1 MKLIQI
7 KLQRFLP
14 VLLLLI
20 IVSCSKNEKA
30 NQVVVGLESDIQTL
44 NPLYIMSE
52 AEANISELIFLSLV
66 GHDWNSEKGEPISF
80 PVLASKIEWGND
92 SSSVVITLKN
102 EVKWENGS
110 EFTVDDI
117 IFSFDLYS
125 DKKVESRFYGTFY
138 NYYLNKDLSIN
149 LAKTFE
155 VINPHKLKIYFLP
168 NRNVTYYDFDLPIL
182 PKYLF
187 EKYDRNE
194 LATTDKIKIS
204 GGTGAYKVK
213 EFNKSQNVK
222 LSATSTSIFSKP
234 DQIEELVFKIV
245 PDYTSRIFQLKNGDI
260 DITEYIKPEDLQE
273 LNNLNTFL
281 IKQRK
286 GREYDYLGL
295 KVNFDKVAKKKAEG
309 LFDSQRI
316 RMAIAKSIN
325 RESIIKEYLLGN
337 GELMSN
343 PVSPIFTSL
352 NTNSVPIPYNIAE
365 AKAILDSEGWADSN
379 NDGQIEK
386 KGIPFSFTLSFPTNN
401 TFREYAAIRIQNNLK
416 AVGIG
421 VKLQA
426 LEPAVFFEKMFNKEL
441 EAWLAGWSVPV
452 PLNLKPYWHS
462 DPNIAQGNISSYKNA
477 EVDRILDKLDMRLL
491 GNNRGDLIR
500 ELQKIISADQ
510 PVIFLYWINNSVA
523 INSRIQNVKVSPL
536 ATIQKCWEWKIN

>member
-1 MKLIQI
+1 MKVIQI
-7 KLQRFLP
+7 KLRRILPWLLFL
-14 VLLLLI
+14 I
-20 IVSCSKNEKA
+20 FVSCTPNEKSK
-30 NQVVVGLESDIQTL
+30 QIVIGLESDIQTL
-44 NPLYIMSE
+44 NPLYTMSE
-52 AEANISELIFLSLV
+52 AEANISELIFLGLV

-80 PVLASKIEWGND
+80 PVLASQIEWKND
-92 SSSVVITLKN
+92 SSSVLITLRN
-102 EVKWENGS
+102 DVRWENGS

-117 IFSFDLYS
+117 VFSFDLYS
-125 DKKVESRFYGTFY
+125 DKKVESRFFGTFY
-138 NYYLNKDLSIN
+138 NYYLNEDLSIN
-149 LAKTFE
+149 LTKTFE
-155 VINPHKLKIYFLP
+155 VINRHKLKINFLP

-187 EKYDRNE
+187 EKYNRSE

-204 GGTGAYKVK
+204 GGTGPYKVK
-213 EFNKSQNVK
+213 EFIKSQYVK
-222 LSATSTSIFSKP
+222 LSATLSSIFSKP
-234 DQIEELVFKIV
+234 DQIEYLVFKIV

-260 DITEYIKPEDLQE
+260 DITEYIKPEDVRE
-273 LNNLNTFL
+273 LSDFNMFL

-295 KVNFDKVAKKKAEG
+295 KVNFEGIGKKKANG

-316 RMAIAKSIN
+316 RTAIAKSIN
-325 RESIIKEYLLGN
+325 RKSILREYLLGN
-337 GELMSN
+337 GELMAN

-352 NTNSVPIPYNIAE
+352 NRSSIPIPYNIDE
-365 AKAILDSEGWADSN
+365 AKAILDSEGWTDSN

-386 KGIPFSFTLSFPTNN
+386 KGIPFSFTLSFPASNL
-401 TFREYAAIRIQNNLK
+401 FREYAAIRIQNNLK
-416 AVGIG
+416 AVGIN

-462 DPNIAQGNISSYKNA
+462 DPSIAQGNISSYKNDK
-477 EVDRILDKLDMRLL
+477 VDEILDKLDMRLP
-491 GNNRGDLIR
+491 NNIRGDLIR
-500 ELQKIISADQ
+500 ELQEIISADQ
-510 PVIFLYWINNSVA
+510 PVIFLYWIDNSVA
-523 INSRIQNVKVSPL
+523 INSRLHNVKVSPL